1 MTTTNAALICKQ
13 PSMPGA
19 VPFLLN
25 PDKITISREVG
36 YRSHGSS
43 SANGSQQG
51 ETGTSFQRA
60 EALKINL
67 SDVVFTGPETKEL
80 CDQLLNW
87 MSPGGGAAGQVSAAK
102 HVQKRSALSRYGFLD
117 DDSYNQLPVVTFTY
131 GPPMQGF
138 YYNVVL
144 LSASINYQRF
154 TRAGIPIR
162 ARATIQMKEQPTL
175 LGTLPTNP
183 TSGGLPGRRAY
194 TVTEGEDLVNLARS
208 QYGST
213 SHWRKVADANAID
226 DPLRMR
232 PGTTVYLPS
241 PQELA

>member
-1 MTTTNAALICKQ
+1 MTNTTAVLICSE
-13 PSMPGA
+13 PPMPGA
-19 VPFLLN
+19 VPFLFN
-25 PDKITISREVG
+25 PDKITMSREVA

-43 SANGSQQG
+43 SQNGNKNG

-60 EALKINL
+60 EALKISV
-67 SDVVFTGPETKEL
+67 SDVVFSGSETKEL

-87 MSPGGGAAGQVSAAK
+87 MSPGSGALGQVAGAAALAK
-102 HVQKRSALSRYGFLD
+102 GGSLVKAGVVDAGAVNR
-117 DDSYNQLPVVTFTY
+117 LPVVRFIY

-138 YYNVVL
+138 CYNVVL
-144 LSASINYQRF
+144 LSVSINYTRF
-154 TRAGIPIR
+154 SHAGVPIR
-162 ARATIQMKEQPTL
+162 ARVTISMKEQPSL

-183 TSGGLPGRRAY
+183 TSGGLPGRRSY
-194 TVTEGEDLVNLARS
+194 TVTEGEDLVNLART

-213 SHWRKVADANAID
+213 SHWRRLADANAID

-241 PQELA
+241 PHELD